1 MEQQYKELVDWVV
14 LKKKLIEPF
23 DLTQD
28 LVDTGILD
36 SLFFVEYVLM
46 IEDFSGTEVEVGEDL
61 LQKTRTLQAVKEN
74 FFTPSA

>member
-14 LKKKLIEPF
+14 LKKKLSEPV

-74 FFTPSA
+74 FFTPEA